1 MENYSDSDLLE
12 IFENTKTIAVVGFS
26 MNPSRP
32 SHYVA
37 KYLVSQGYKVIPV
50 NPGHAGTEVF
60 GTTIRASL
68 ADIDEPVDMVDVFRR
83 SDAVPEVVDAALEH
97 LPDLKTI
104 WMQLGVEHEGAA
116 KKARARKVTVVM
128 NRCPK
133 IEYPRVMLGL

>member
-1 MENYSDSDLLE
+1 
-12 IFENTKTIAVVGFS
+12 
-26 MNPSRP
+26 
-32 SHYVA
+32 
-37 KYLVSQGYKVIPV
+37 
-50 NPGHAGTEVF
+50 
-60 GTTIRASL
+60 
-68 ADIDEPVDMVDVFRR
+68 MVDVFRR